1 MKRTKNY
8 FLFFLLIIFSCSV
21 LAAKPISKK
30 SVALTDSM
38 NFDQIALAM
47 KAYPPQFAKFGDER
61 LKIFESVDTLINFS
75 VKHDSVRT
83 NPVWVNNLQQMGEF
97 YRNSIDRGLD
107 ALEKTKVTNGVF
119 IVKLY
124 SSSLVLKTKEGIVAV
139 DICQGPVGNTNEPEF
154 VDYYKSGIYMTNAQR
169 DRLAKLVDVL
179 LITHNHHDHADYS
192 LSHRMVKMGKKVV
205 GPKQLKEYWPE
216 IASGITVPTYNTTQ
230 KIGQVDMITQFGYQY
245 ATLKKDSN
253 GQTFGERSENKSS
266 DAESIRYLFK
276 LGGITFIHGAETY
289 DDAYE
294 WMTNTTKAGWSVD
307 VVVSTGMG
315 QGGRSVM
322 KYFKDTKH
330 QYIDLPVH
338 EHELMHY
345 NGGSPMAL
353 YLKDDYRTKFDQRK
367 LVKLF
372 WGESILLKK

>member
-1 MKRTKNY
+1 MKKTKNY
-8 FLFFLLIIFSCSV
+8 ILFFLLVSFSNQAFAVKFAC
-21 LAAKPISKK
+21 KK

-38 NFDQIALAM
+38 NFVQIAQAM

-61 LKIFESVDTLINFS
+61 LKIFESADKLINFS
-75 VKHDSVRT
+75 VKHDSVRA
-83 NPVWVNNLQQMGEF
+83 NPLWIRNLKQMGEF
-97 YRNSIDRGLD
+97 YRNSVDRGLD
-107 ALEKTKVTNGVF
+107 ALEKTKVTSGVF
-119 IVKLY
+119 VVKFY
-124 SSSLVLKTKEGIVAV
+124 SSSLVFKTKEGIVAV

-154 VDYYKSGIYMTNAQR
+154 VDYYKSGIYMTPAQR

-192 LSHRMVKMGKKVV
+192 LAHRMVKIGKKVI

-216 IASGITVPTYNTTQ
+216 IAQGITVPTFDTTQ
-230 KIGQVDMITQFGYQY
+230 KIGHVEMITQSGYQY
-245 ATLKKDSN
+245 ATTNKDSQ
-253 GQTFGERSENKSS
+253 GLTYGERSENKSL
-266 DAESIRYLFK
+266 DAESIRYIFK
-276 LGGITFIHGAETY
+276 LGGITFLHGAETY

-294 WMTNTTKAGWSVD
+294 WMTNTTKEGWSVD
-307 VVVSTGMG
+307 VLVSTGMG

-330 QYIDLPVH
+330 QYIDLPIH

-345 NGGSPMAL
+345 NGGSPMAM
-353 YLKDDYRTKFDQRK
+353 YLKGDYRTKFDQKK